1 LIDTDLTRRKDDDPS
16 FNEACCFIIKLGT
29 AVHVYGP
36 SAARLETYLNRVTEA
51 LGYDGVFRSSPSEI
65 TFAFSKR
72 EEWWQR
78 THIAPVPAGGYNM
91 AKLAHVGELVEKLV
105 LGEVSITEASNRL
118 DDIDVM
124 PSPWGIFTYA
134 LSFVLVGVGFAGLTQ
149 GNLWDVAISGLLSL
163 AVYIIVVISDKVGGR
178 FADALP
184 FVSAYFA
191 GGCAGVINI
200 FIPEINHTLVTLSAI
215 VILIPGFMISAGIIE
230 IVENHVV
237 AGSARLTAG
246 LVYLVK
252 QFTGAWL
259 GIATIGI
266 FWTSGNNVNL
276 LSASGID
283 TWIFIAL
290 LFIGLCIAY
299 QTLLRDFVWVL
310 ANCAFAYGVVIISSN
325 LLSADLG
332 TLFGAIAA
340 GIFANLWVRATG
352 RPTSIVLIPAI
363 TVLVSGSI
371 GFRGMMV
378 VAAGQSE
385 QGGGQITQMFVV
397 ALAISAGLLVSN
409 TILRPKTT
417 L

>member
-1 LIDTDLTRRKDDDPS
+1 
-16 FNEACCFIIKLGT
+16 
-29 AVHVYGP
+29 
-36 SAARLETYLNRVTEA
+36 
-51 LGYDGVFRSSPSEI
+51 
-65 TFAFSKR
+65 
-72 EEWWQR
+72 
-78 THIAPVPAGGYNM
+78 M

-105 LGEVSITEASNRL
+105 CGDLTIIEASERL
-118 DDIDVM
+118 DEIDAM
-124 PSPWGIFTYA
+124 PSPWGVLTYA

-149 GNLWDVAISGLLSL
+149 GNLWDALISGLLSL

-191 GGCAGVINI
+191 GICAAGVDI
-200 FIPEINHTLVTLSAI
+200 FIPEINHSLVTLSAI
-215 VILIPGFMISAGIIE
+215 VILIPGFMVSAGIIE

-237 AGSARLTAG
+237 VGSARLMAG
-246 LVYLVK
+246 LVYLIK

-266 FWTSGNNVNL
+266 FWTSENNVNVL
-276 LSASGID
+276 LASGNQTGIY
-283 TWIFIAL
+283 IAF

-299 QTLLRDFVWVL
+299 QTLLRDFIWVL
-310 ANCAFAYGVVIISSN
+310 TSCTFSYGVVIISSN

-332 TLFGAIAA
+332 ILFGAIAA

-378 VAAGQSE
+378 VAAGQTE
-385 QGGGQITQMFVV
+385 QGGDQITQMFVV

-409 TILRPKTT
+409 TIIRPKIT